1 MRSSRARVALFCSV
15 VVSSFLALGCGGSGS
30 KPHPR
35 LRPKIVKTNPDAA
48 ASSAPTVPRADMLP
62 AQVIAKFDDESSVPY
77 VARRGDEMLLVF
89 NAKGRLQARL
99 LASDGA
105 PKTDNIDL
113 GVSVSEVTTAAIAP
127 VGDGWVVA
135 WVEDL
140 KGNAT
145 IRALSLD
152 ASAKARGP
160 AANLA
165 QSADDVGFIEI
176 LAGTNAALVVWEI
189 PRDAYLDVIAV
200 PLVPGQT
207 PSAGVVLARRVLGW
221 GIAPTDGGAAIAT
234 LVDTGSD
241 AADQGRT
248 GRVLYA
254 DVDFEGKVSPPVTV
268 SNEATAHGDLL
279 VSRAGSR
286 TLLAWTDVRE
296 IDSCVYVAAVEK
308 GGRVVTTPRRATPP
322 LGEQALVSIVAGTG
336 AKPRTLLAWEDLMRS
351 PREGRL
357 IHLGLLD
364 ENSVL
369 QKERATLIFSAS
381 GPPDFTADGDGFA
394 VTTLAPMGSTSRPLA
409 ADSPIWPAFVR
420 LGPDLSVRSSEPL
433 RAEAFGAPDGIPE
446 LTRSLSCHAKI
457 CTTLASVPGPPSTV
471 AMLSLPLRSTNWTA
485 PASRDPDD
493 APPIATAVTS
503 IYDGEHLAKVAST
516 ELAGGMKLAAWV
528 TYFVE
533 SNEASAGKPS
543 KKVEPLASIGVRT
556 IGPNGALG
564 KTQIV
569 SDRAVSI
576 GGVALAHT
584 PNKDEAAMVW
594 VSRDKT
600 DTQVQIAKIDADS
613 AKITQKPLTTVKRK
627 AAKGEVPSE
636 ASDVAIAYAPA
647 SDPQGGADDGWIVA
661 WVDTRDGNAEVYVA
675 RVDRSLRKVVAD
687 RRITEA
693 PGDSAEVQIVV
704 RGKEIVLVWSDA
716 RQNPDEGNGDMYA
729 VRLDAKNLREVGPP
743 LRLFSS
749 PGHSRSPTAALA
761 GDNVVVA
768 WIEDG
773 AADGNNTDAGVRI
786 ATIDARGA
794 LGGAPV
800 PLRGEEGSTISSVA
814 LTCAS
819 GKCRVATASA
829 IRESM
834 HIDAFE
840 LNPGAPPGPRKTL
853 VALSGGANADVS
865 PSFAGS
871 TADALFFGDD
881 SVGGNGRVRFMSI
894 RWTAKK

>member
-1 MRSSRARVALFCSV
+1 
-15 VVSSFLALGCGGSGS
+15 
-30 KPHPR
+30 
-35 LRPKIVKTNPDAA
+35 
-48 ASSAPTVPRADMLP
+48 MLP
-62 AQVIAKFDDESSVPY
+62 AHVIAKFDDETSVPY

-89 NAKGRLQARL
+89 NAKGRLHARL
-99 LASDGA
+99 LGSDGN
-105 PKTDNIDL
+105 PKTDNIEL
-113 GVSVSEVTTAAIAP
+113 GVSGGDVTTAAIAP
-127 VGDGWVVA
+127 VGDGWLVA

-145 IRALSLD
+145 IRAVSLD
-152 ASAKARGP
+152 ASGRPRGS

-165 QSADDVGFIEI
+165 QSADDVGFIDI
-176 LAGTNAALVVWEI
+176 VAGTNSALVVWEI

-200 PLVPGQT
+200 PMTPGQT
-207 PSAGVVLARRVLGW
+207 PAAGVVLARRVLGW
-221 GIAPTDGGAAIAT
+221 GMAPTDGGAAIAT
-234 LVDTGSD
+234 LVDAASD
-241 AADQGRT
+241 AAEPGRT

-268 SNEATAHGDLL
+268 SGEATAHGDLL
-279 VSRAGSR
+279 VTRAGSR
-286 TLLAWTDVRE
+286 TLLAWTDIRE

-308 GGRVVTTPRRATPP
+308 GGRIVTPPHRATPP
-322 LGEQALVSIVAGTG
+322 LGEQALVSIVGTTG
-336 AKPRTLLAWEDLMRS
+336 PKSRTLVAWEDLVRS

-364 ENSVL
+364 ENAVL
-369 QKERATLIFSAS
+369 RNERTTLVFSAS
-381 GPPDFTADGDGFA
+381 GPPDFAADGDGFA
-394 VTTLAPMGSTSRPLA
+394 VMTLAPIGSTTRPLA

-420 LGPDLSVRSSEPL
+420 LAPDLSVRSSEPL
-433 RAEAFGAPDGIPE
+433 RAEAFGTPDGIPE
-446 LTRSLSCHAKI
+446 LTRSLSCHAGT

-471 AMLSLPLRSTNWTA
+471 AMLNLPIRSTNWTA
-485 PASRDPDD
+485 PAWRDPDD
-493 APPIATAVTS
+493 VPPIATSVTS

-516 ELAGGMKLAAWV
+516 ELAGGTKLAAWV

-533 SNEASAGKPS
+533 NNDAPAGKPS
-543 KKVEPLASIGVRT
+543 KKGEPLATLGVRT
-556 IGPNGALG
+556 IAPNGALG

-584 PNKDEAAMVW
+584 PSKDEAAMVW

-600 DTQVQIAKIDADS
+600 DTQVQIAKVTADT
-613 AKITQKPLTTVKRK
+613 AKIAQKPLTTVKRK
-627 AAKGEVPSE
+627 AVKGEPPSE

-687 RRITEA
+687 RRITDA

-704 RGKEIVLVWSDA
+704 SGKEVVLVWSDA

-729 VRLDAKNLREVGPP
+729 VRLDAKTLREVGPP
-743 LRLFSS
+743 MRLFSS
-749 PGHSRSPTAALA
+749 PGHSRSPSAGLA

-773 AADGNNTDAGVRI
+773 AAEGNNADAGVRI
-786 ATIDARGA
+786 ATIDPRGA

-829 IRESM
+829 VRESM
-834 HIDAFE
+834 HIDTFE

-865 PSFAGS
+865 PSFAS
-871 TADALFFGDD
+871 SSADALFFGDD

-894 RWTAKK
+894 RWTSKK

>member
-1 MRSSRARVALFCSV
+1 MRSSPARVASFCSV
-15 VVSSFLALGCGGSGS
+15 VVSSVLALGCGGSGS

-35 LRPKIVKTNPDAA
+35 VRPKIVKTNPTPSNAGAA
-48 ASSAPTVPRADMLP
+48 TAPRTDMLP
-62 AQVIAKFDDESSVPY
+62 AQVIAKFEDESSVPY

-89 NAKGRLQARL
+89 NAKGRLHARL
-99 LASDGA
+99 LGADGT
-105 PKTDNIDL
+105 PKTDDIEL
-113 GVSVSEVTTAAIAP
+113 GVSVGSVTMASIAP

-145 IRALSLD
+145 IRAISLD
-152 ASAKARGP
+152 ASAHARGP
-160 AANLA
+160 ASNLA
-165 QSADDVGFIEI
+165 QSADDVGFIDVI
-176 LAGTNAALVVWEI
+176 AGTNSALVVWEM

-200 PLVPGQT
+200 PMKPGQT
-207 PSAGVVLARRVLGW
+207 PGAGVVLARRVLGW
-221 GIAPTDGGAAIAT
+221 GIAPTEGGAAIAT
-234 LVDTGSD
+234 LVDTGVDS
-241 AADQGRT
+241 AEQGRT

-268 SNEATAHGDLL
+268 SGEATAHGDLL
-279 VSRAGSR
+279 VTRAGSR
-286 TLLAWTDVRE
+286 TLLAWTDIRE
-296 IDSCVYVAAVEK
+296 IDSCVYVATVEK
-308 GGRVVTTPRRATPP
+308 GGRVVSTPHRATPP
-322 LGEQALVSIVAGTG
+322 LGEQALVSIVGGTG
-336 AKPRTLLAWEDLMRS
+336 SKPRTLVAWEDLLRS

-364 ENSVL
+364 ENTVL

-394 VTTLAPMGSTSRPLA
+394 VTTLAPIGSSTRPLA

-420 LGPDLSVRSSEPL
+420 LGPDLSVRASEPL
-433 RAEAFGAPDGIPE
+433 RADVFATPEGIPE
-446 LTRSLSCHAKI
+446 LTRSLSCHAGT
-457 CTTLASVPGPPSTV
+457 CTTLASVSGPPSTV
-471 AMLSLPLRSTNWTA
+471 AMLKLPVRSTNWLA
-485 PASRDPDD
+485 PAFRDPDD
-493 APPIATAVTS
+493 SPPVATAVTS
-503 IYDGEHLAKVAST
+503 IYDGDHLAKVAST
-516 ELAGGMKLAAWV
+516 ELAGGTTLAAWV
-528 TYFVE
+528 TYYIE
-533 SNEASAGKPS
+533 SNDASGGKPS
-543 KKVEPLASIGVRT
+543 KKSDPLATVGVRT
-556 IGPNGALG
+556 ISPNGSLG

-584 PNKDEAAMVW
+584 PNLDEAAMVW
-594 VSRDKT
+594 VSRDKS
-600 DTQVQIAKIDADS
+600 DTQVQIAKVGTDTS
-613 AKITQKPLTTVKRK
+613 KIIQKPLTTVKRK
-627 AAKGEVPSE
+627 AAKGEVPNE

-687 RRITEA
+687 RRITDA

-729 VRLDAKNLREVGPP
+729 VRLDAKTLREVGPP
-743 LRLFSS
+743 MRLFSS
-749 PGHSRSPTAALA
+749 PGHSRSPSAALA

-786 ATIDARGA
+786 DARGA
-794 LGGAPV
+794 LGGATV
-800 PLRGEEGSTISSVA
+800 FLRGEEGSTTSSVA
-814 LTCAS
+814 LTCAN
-819 GKCRVATASA
+819 GKCRGATASA
-829 IRESM
+829 IRETM

-853 VALSGGANADVS
+853 VSLSGGANADVS
-865 PSFAGS
+865 PSFAGPS
-871 TADALFFGDD
+871 ASALFFGDD

-894 RWTAKK
+894 RWGAKN

>member
-1 MRSSRARVALFCSV
+1 
-15 VVSSFLALGCGGSGS
+15 
-30 KPHPR
+30 
-35 LRPKIVKTNPDAA
+35 
-48 ASSAPTVPRADMLP
+48 MLP
-62 AQVIAKFDDESSVPY
+62 AQVIAKFDEESSVPY

-89 NAKGRLQARL
+89 NAKGRLHARL
-99 LASDGA
+99 LGADGT
-105 PKTDNIDL
+105 PKTDNIEL
-113 GVSVSEVTTAAIAP
+113 GVSVGAVTIAAIAP
-127 VGDGWVVA
+127 VGDGWIVA

-145 IRALSLD
+145 IRAISLD
-152 ASAKARGP
+152 ASARARGP
-160 AANLA
+160 ASNLA
-165 QSADDVGFIEI
+165 QSADDVGFIDVI
-176 LAGTNAALVVWEI
+176 AGTNEALIVWEI
-189 PRDAYLDVIAV
+189 PREAYLDVIAV
-200 PLVPGQT
+200 PMKPGQT
-207 PSAGVVLARRVLGW
+207 PAAGVVLARRVLGW

-234 LVDTGSD
+234 LVDTGVD
-241 AADQGRT
+241 AAEQGRT

-254 DVDFEGKVSPPVTV
+254 DVDFDGKISPPVTV
-268 SNEATAHGDLL
+268 SGEATAHGDLL
-279 VSRAGSR
+279 VTRSGSR
-286 TLLAWTDVRE
+286 TLLAWTDIRE
-296 IDSCVYVAAVEK
+296 IDSCVYVATVEK
-308 GGRVVTTPRRATPP
+308 GGRVVSTPHRATPP
-322 LGEQALVSIVAGTG
+322 LGEQALVSIVGGTG
-336 AKPRTLLAWEDLMRS
+336 SKPRTLVAWEDLLRS

-364 ENSVL
+364 ENTVL
-369 QKERATLIFSAS
+369 QNERATLIFSAS

-394 VTTLAPMGSTSRPLA
+394 VTTLAPIGSTARPLA

-420 LGPDLSVRSSEPL
+420 LGPDLSVRASEPL
-433 RAEAFGAPDGIPE
+433 RADVFTTPDGIPE
-446 LTRSLSCHAKI
+446 LTRSLSCHAGT
-457 CTTLASVPGPPSTV
+457 CTTLASVPGPPNTV
-471 AMLSLPLRSTNWTA
+471 AMLKLPVRSTNWQA
-485 PASRDPDD
+485 PAFRDPDD
-493 APPIATAVTS
+493 SPPVATAVTS
-503 IYDGEHLAKVAST
+503 IYDGDHLAKVAST
-516 ELAGGMKLAAWV
+516 ELAGGTTLAAWV
-528 TYFVE
+528 TYFIE
-533 SNEASAGKPS
+533 SNDAPAGKAA
-543 KKVEPLASIGVRT
+543 KKGDPLATIGVRT
-556 IGPNGALG
+556 ISPNGSLG

-584 PNKDEAAMVW
+584 PSLDEAAMVW
-594 VSRDKT
+594 VSRDKS
-600 DTQVQIAKIDADS
+600 DTQVQIAKVGTDTS
-613 AKITQKPLTTVKRK
+613 KIIQKPLTTVKRK

-687 RRITEA
+687 RRITDA

-729 VRLDAKNLREVGPP
+729 VRLDAKTLREVGPP
-743 LRLFSS
+743 MRLFSS
-749 PGHSRSPTAALA
+749 PGHSRSPSAALA

-773 AADGNNTDAGVRI
+773 APDGNNTDAGVRI

-794 LGGAPV
+794 LGGATV
-800 PLRGEEGSTISSVA
+800 FLRGEDGATTSSVA

-819 GKCRVATASA
+819 GKCRGATASA

-853 VALSGGANADVS
+853 VSLSGGANADVS
-865 PSFAGS
+865 PSFAGPS
-871 TADALFFGDD
+871 ASALFFGDD

-894 RWTAKK
+894 RWGAKK